1 MIKTVIID
9 DEPAV
14 VSIIKYF
21 VKKENL
27 PLDNSVIIDWNQGKD
42 SYKDMFLMSKCK
54 HNIIANS
61 SFSWWGAWLNQNQ
74 QKIVI
79 APKKWNNLGNYTD
92 ICPPDW
98 IRI

>member
-27 PLDNSVIIDWNQGKD
+27 PLDIVGT
-42 SYKDMFLMSKCK
+42 
-54 HNIIANS
+54 ANR
-61 SFSWWGAWLNQNQ
+61 GDEGIELIKN
-74 QKIVI
+74 
-79 APKKWNNLGNYTD
+79 
-92 ICPPDW
+92 
-98 IRI
+98 

>member
-27 PLDNSVIIDWNQGKD
+27 PLDIVGT
-42 SYKDMFLMSKCK
+42 
-54 HNIIANS
+54 ANRGDEGIEIKS
-61 SFSWWGAWLNQNQ
+61 SASFSRHKNACCRW
-74 QKIVI
+74 V
-79 APKKWNNLGNYTD
+79 
-92 ICPPDW
+92 
-98 IRI
+98 